1 MAIIEANHLVKE
13 YKRKNLGDGMK
24 GALYHMF
31 HPEYEMLKAVNDISF
46 TVDEGEA
53 VGYIGPNGSGK
64 STTIKMLTGILTPT
78 SGTIKV
84 NGRIP
89 TKERIKNNR
98 DIGVVTGNRSLLFWD
113 VPVIESF
120 KLFKKMYEIPD
131 VVYKDNLEKFTELL
145 GLAPILGVPERQL
158 SLGQKMRC
166 NITAAFLHNP
176 KIVYLDEPTIGLD
189 TSSKNRI
196 RSFIRQIN
204 EEKKT
209 TFLITS
215 HDFMDIETL
224 CKRIILINHGE
235 KILDDGIENV
245 RKEFERYKNIRFEV
259 EDNWM
264 LKIGGYTMP
273 GVKLTFDDH
282 YYVDAEYELEK
293 TEAKTVIDFVSQY
306 CQIKDISI
314 TGRAIETIVEDI
326 LANGKI

>member
-1 MAIIEANHLVKE
+1 MTIIEANHLVKE

-120 KLFKKMYEIPD
+120 KLLKKMYEIPD

>member
-1 MAIIEANHLVKE
+1 M
-13 YKRKNLGDGMK
+13 
-24 GALYHMF
+24 
-31 HPEYEMLKAVNDISF
+31 
-46 TVDEGEA
+46 
-53 VGYIGPNGSGK
+53 
-64 STTIKMLTGILTPT
+64 
-78 SGTIKV
+78 
-84 NGRIP
+84 
-89 TKERIKNNR
+89 
-98 DIGVVTGNRSLLFWD
+98 
-113 VPVIESF
+113 
-120 KLFKKMYEIPD
+120 
-131 VVYKDNLEKFTELL
+131 
-145 GLAPILGVPERQL
+145 
-158 SLGQKMRC
+158 
-166 NITAAFLHNP
+166 
-176 KIVYLDEPTIGLD
+176 D